1 MYASLWRH
9 LPGGR
14 WARSLQALLLF
25 LVVVAVLF
33 LWVFPAVTP
42 YLPYENVTVTPPSPT
57 STSPTTRDVSPSTG
71 ASP

>member
-1 MYASLWRH
+1 VYSSLWRR

-25 LVVVAVLF
+25 VLAVAVLF

-42 YLPYENVTVTPPSPT
+42 YLPYENVTVTPPSPS
-57 STSPTTRDVSPSTG
+57 STSATTSEVSPSTG